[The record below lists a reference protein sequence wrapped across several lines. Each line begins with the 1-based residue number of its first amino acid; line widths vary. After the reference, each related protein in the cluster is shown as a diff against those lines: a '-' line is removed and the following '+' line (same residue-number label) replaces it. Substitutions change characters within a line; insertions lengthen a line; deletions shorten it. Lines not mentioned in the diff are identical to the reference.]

1 MLLSS
6 ATLAMI
12 AGFAYLLLYVTDRE
26 RGMTEERKK
35 ELVSCLAA
43 WAKQGGKV
51 RKYLALA
58 AIFVLLVYYHSIGKK
73 MCVRWKA
80 IYGE

>member
-1 MLLSS
+1 MLTPYIKMVSLSNPS
-6 ATLAMI
+6 
-12 AGFAYLLLYVTDRE
+12 
-26 RGMTEERKK
+26 K
-35 ELVSCLAA
+35 LVSCLVG
-43 WAKQGGKV
+43 WAKQGGKI